1 MPPQRGHFGC
11 CERKRGAKFWNVG
24 SVAIVGVSSRRT
36 PGSGTLWADARMLEW
51 HDRDD
56 CMKLLWRDG
65 WLGCRSSAKNA
76 AALELRGL
84 SQ

>member
-1 MPPQRGHFGC
+1 
-11 CERKRGAKFWNVG
+11 
-24 SVAIVGVSSRRT
+24 
-36 PGSGTLWADARMLEW
+36 MLEW